1 MAEFVKPSRPIGVRL
16 CNKRSSCWHGT
27 VGALP
32 DPTWAKPRLWITM
45 RYGRRL
51 LYHADQAGRDLMKE
65 TPTLHQL
72 GALVSQQISPEDV
85 PQEAWPEIIGTA
97 LSHGLA
103 PMLLW
108 VTKQTAPG
116 LVVEP
121 LWTPV
126 IRMTRKAGIQY
137 VALDAA
143 RKRVSAALAAAQ
155 IPSLW
160 LKGIALAHTI
170 YPQPVL
176 RSMSDLDVLVPF
188 EQRENARQVVAGLG
202 YHFQDTGGQLL
213 RPTEALQHSL
223 THHYQLNSD
232 SVTLELHFRL
242 LGGFDEL
249 ISPENQTWFWTQ
261 TLSIPDDPDFTILQP
276 EAHLLYLMAHLS
288 LQHKEEDSLLR
299 QYFDL
304 HQLVKS
310 TDIDW
315 DKTVEWAG
323 KLGWSEVVERDLN
336 RSVRY
341 FSTPIPA
348 SVFTR
353 LQENRSNDRSGG
365 LSLRF
370 QGKGSRWS
378 RVAMKSKRLPLKDRV
393 VYLFRLLVPP
403 KPYMQARYG
412 LSGNRFIYHFY
423 LYRWFDVTQEI
434 TRAMWNRLKRGI
446 E

>member
-1 MAEFVKPSRPIGVRL
+1 
-16 CNKRSSCWHGT
+16 
-27 VGALP
+27 
-32 DPTWAKPRLWITM
+32 
-45 RYGRRL
+45 
-51 LYHADQAGRDLMKE
+51 MKD

-72 GALVSQQISPEDV
+72 GALVSQQISPEDI
-85 PQEAWPEIIGTA
+85 PQDAWPEIIGAA

-108 VTKQTAPG
+108 VTKSGAPG
-116 LVVEP
+116 VVIEP

-126 IRMTRKAGIQY
+126 IRMTRRVAMQY

-143 RKRVSAALAAAQ
+143 RKRVDAALAAAQ
-155 IPSLW
+155 IPALW
-160 LKGIALAHTI
+160 LKGIALARTI

-176 RSMSDLDVLVPF
+176 RSMSDLDVLVPY
-188 EQRENARQVVAGLG
+188 EQRERARQVVEGLG
-202 YHFQDTGGQLL
+202 YHFQHTGGQLL

-242 LGGFDEL
+242 LGGYDGL
-249 ISPENQTWFWTQ
+249 ISLENQNWFWTQ
-261 TLSIPDDPDFTILQP
+261 TMPVPGDPGFTILQP
-276 EAHLLYLMAHLS
+276 EAHLLYLIAHLS
-288 LQHKEEDSLLR
+288 LQHKEQDALLR

-310 TDIDW
+310 TAVDW

-336 RSVRY
+336 RSAQY
-341 FSTPIPA
+341 FSTPVPA
-348 SVFTR
+348 SAFAR
-353 LQENRSNDRSGG
+353 LQENRSTDRSGG
-365 LSLRF
+365 LALRF
-370 QGKGSRWS
+370 QGKGSRWN
-378 RVAMKSKRLPLKDRV
+378 RVAMKSKTLPLKDRA

-412 LSGNRFIYHFY
+412 LSGDRFIYRFY
-423 LYRWFDVTQEI
+423 LYRWLDVTQEI